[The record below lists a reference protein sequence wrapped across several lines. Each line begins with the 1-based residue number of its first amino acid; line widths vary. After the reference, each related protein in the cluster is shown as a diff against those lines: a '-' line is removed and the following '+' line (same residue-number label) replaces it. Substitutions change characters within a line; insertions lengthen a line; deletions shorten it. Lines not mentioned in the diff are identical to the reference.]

1 MMPGPFELVIILA
14 IVILIFGGKRLK
26 NLGSDLGGAIKGFK
40 SSVKDAETEEEEEEE
55 EEDEEEEKTI
65 EVEGDEIDD
74 HEEAEIETSDDT
86 SEEDPENNSTRE
98 Q

>member
-40 SSVKDAETEEEEEEE
+40 STMKETEKK
-55 EEDEEEEKTI
+55 EDVI
-65 EVEGDEIDD
+65 EGEIK
-74 HEEAEIETSDDT
+74 ASDDS
-86 SEEDPENNSTRE
+86 SENK
-98 Q
+98 

>member
-55 EEDEEEEKTI
+55 EEEEAI
-65 EVEGDEIDD
+65 EVEVEEIDD
-74 HEEAEIETSDDT
+74 HEEAEIESSDDT
-86 SEEDPENNSTRE
+86 SEESSEK
-98 Q
+98 

>member
-1 MMPGPFELVIILA
+1 MMPGPFELIIILA

-55 EEDEEEEKTI
+55 EEAI
-65 EVEGDEIDD
+65 EVEVEEIDD
-74 HEEAEIETSDDT
+74 HEDAEIETSDDT
-86 SEEDPENNSTRE
+86 TEESSEK
-98 Q
+98 

>member
-55 EEDEEEEKTI
+55 EEEEDEEEAI
-65 EVEGDEIDD
+65 EVEVEEIDD
-74 HEEAEIETSDDT
+74 HEEAETETSDDT
-86 SEEDPENNSTRE
+86 FDESSEK
-98 Q
+98 